1 MTSHCGSDAYICEM
15 DTRVITHIRIVVGG
29 SLPRFILRTLMSNTE
44 RESIV
49 IENYW
54 TEPILYPSIFASYRA
69 PPDESMCWAA
79 SALQMKH
86 MCSRLTL
93 VTEFCLLFLL
103 LACSTRQPAVLF
115 KAGQTSML
123 PFVHIIHHRVSWML
137 RDLSRHSCTCFLL
150 FFYLFFLLP
159 HSPIFLPHYI
169 ALFLCPH
176 LFSSLSFIMLLSL
189 TVCQTVL
196 SIIQ

>member
-1 MTSHCGSDAYICEM
+1 MTSHCSGDAYICEM
-15 DTRVITHIRIVVGG
+15 NTKVITHIPIVVGG
-29 SLPRFILRTLMSNTE
+29 CLPCFILTTLMSNTE
-44 RESIV
+44 RESNV

-54 TEPILYPSIFASYRA
+54 TEPIFYPSIFASYRA

-123 PFVHIIHHRVSWML
+123 PFVHIIHHRVSDAQRL
-137 RDLSRHSCTCFLL
+137 IAAQLHL
-150 FFYLFFLLP
+150 FPLIFFLLP